1 MAQPPPA
8 ERIPADSPP
17 ILHAQARTGAAEA
30 EPGAADVRGRE
41 AAAAPAPSQPDGSEL
56 LHQATRE
63 AILDRLQEIEQEIR
77 AAADAAEQA
86 EHARRNGDGG
96 NDQDAAW
103 TAAAGR
109 MAGARWAVGALLEEV
124 DRLPVPAPPRG
135 AADQVDMGDLVE
147 KLLGALAG
155 EDRKRIDA
163 TLVPGAVTRGNP
175 QALEAATDIIVQH
188 ALEGARLHPGEE
200 GYVTLTLVQ
209 ESDGV
214 HVTCLDHGPEGDR
227 AGNRRSLALIVA
239 RSLIEGQGGEM
250 EITPYPRYGTMV
262 RLRLPPALPSM

>member
-1 MAQPPPA
+1 MDGRRGPDGRGA
-8 ERIPADSPP
+8 
-17 ILHAQARTGAAEA
+17 LGGARAA
-30 EPGAADVRGRE
+30 GGGG
-41 AAAAPAPSQPDGSEL
+41 PAPCSGTSARGCGS
-56 LHQATRE
+56 
-63 AILDRLQEIEQEIR
+63 
-77 AAADAAEQA
+77 
-86 EHARRNGDGG
+86 
-96 NDQDAAW
+96 
-103 TAAAGR
+103 GR
-109 MAGARWAVGALLEEV
+109 H
-124 DRLPVPAPPRG
+124 
-135 AADQVDMGDLVE
+135 GDLVE

-175 QALEAATDIIVQH
+175 RALETATDIIVQH

-262 RLRLPPALPSM
+262 RLRLPPAPSSM